1 MQTSDTAPT
10 PPRDT
15 STRRALLEH
24 LQHVVDAATQALQ
37 AVQQG
42 ADPAEQVAA
51 TRYVRSEAQQAATMA
66 AYARALRP
74 TMEARRG

>member
-1 MQTSDTAPT
+1 MQTSDTAQT

-37 AVQQG
+37 AVQRG
-42 ADPAEQVAA
+42 AEPYDQVAV
-51 TRYVRSEAQQAATMA
+51 TRYVRSEAQQAAAMA
-66 AYARALRP
+66 AYAGALQP
-74 TMEARRG
+74 EQVRRG